1 MRVHVLAVP
10 NSRAT
15 EIVGW
20 EDDPRA
26 GRVLRVRVVAPPV
39 DGKANVMLREALA
52 AHLGVAKSRV
62 RLEKGGSGR
71 IKTFE
76 ISGGVDPG

>member
-15 EIVGW
+15 EVVGW
-20 EDDPRA
+20 EEDLRA
-26 GRVLRVRVVAPPV
+26 GRVLRVRVAAPPV
-39 DGKANVMLREALA
+39 DGKANVALREALA
-52 AHLGVAKSRV
+52 AHLGVSKSQV

-76 ISGGVDPG
+76 IAGEVELG

>member
-26 GRVLRVRVVAPPV
+26 GRVLRVRVAAPPV
-39 DGKANVMLREALA
+39 DGKANVVLREVLA

-76 ISGGVDPG
+76 IAGGAELG